1 MRGKGKRNDR
11 MGWRGGVEGVIRYI
25 LLTFAQRRS
34 PTRKQYVC
42 VYISKYVFK
51 FSAVSCFK
59 THLTDYLCVRVFNN
73 DFCGVPRML
82 LLCCRLFLGG
92 GSRQVVGG
100 GQGEHNPESPGAVKR
115 SQSREG

>member
-1 MRGKGKRNDR
+1 ME
-11 MGWRGGVEGVIRYI
+11 GGVEGVIRYI

-92 GSRQVVGG
+92 AADRLWGEAKESTTLRVQVL
-100 GQGEHNPESPGAVKR
+100 
-115 SQSREG
+115 